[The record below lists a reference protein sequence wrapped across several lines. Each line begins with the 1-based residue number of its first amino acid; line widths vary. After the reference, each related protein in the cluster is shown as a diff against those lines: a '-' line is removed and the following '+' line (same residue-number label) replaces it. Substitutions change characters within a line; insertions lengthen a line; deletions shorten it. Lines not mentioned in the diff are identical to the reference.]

1 MDSHRV
7 WIWIR
12 NIAIGLV
19 IAAFVAVFG
28 QPSGSP
34 PTEAVAKVNGE
45 LIRRD
50 VFEFFRDLTASR
62 SREILP
68 PNIDSAEARNLIDS
82 HTMNNLIYRYIQAQE
97 AEVLGLRVGD
107 EELAQ

>member
-28 QPSGSP
+28 QPSGSTP
-34 PTEAVAKVNGE
+34 SGAVAEVNGE
-45 LIRRD
+45 LIPRD

-62 SREILP
+62 SREVLP
-68 PNIDSAEARNLIDS
+68 PNLDPAGARKLIDS
-82 HTMNNLIYRYIQAQE
+82 QTMNNLIYRYIHAQE
-97 AEVLGLRVGD
+97 AEALGLRVSD
-107 EELAQ
+107 E